1 MEFSGKQTLKEDG
14 ERRNRTAV
22 QSARRCQ
29 SAAREGLVVRECCA
43 LNKAAFFKETVAQEG
58 I

>member
-22 QSARRCQ
+22 QPARCQ

-43 LNKAAFFKETVAQEG
+43 SNKAAFFRETVAQEG